1 MNITSEKLS
10 NLELRIKM
18 EIEEN
23 DYNERVT
30 RQLKNYQHKATVP
43 GFRKGM
49 APMGLIQRMYKSAV
63 VADEVQNLLGEKLY
77 KYLDDEKLD
86 ILGSPLSNDELT
98 PTPDFAHQ
106 TAFTFYFDAAL
117 MPEVNIDW
125 SKVDAKLMQ
134 VKVGAKDIEK
144 QVEYISRQYGKFE
157 TPETIG
163 EGDYIYGKIVELDKE
178 GNEKEGGV
186 QSFVSF
192 ELTNVKDEEIRNSI
206 IGKKAEEAMV
216 FNMGKA
222 FAAAEIE
229 RILRIE
235 TAAAKKFKSDVR
247 LTISGCSRITP
258 HALDNEL
265 FDRVFP
271 GENIATEEAF
281 RKAIGKQI
289 ERANGDQCEIVYV
302 NQVRKQ
308 LLDQFNAELP
318 EAFLKRWILSRSKD
332 DKLTAEKIEADWA
345 EKYLP
350 GIKWELLDSALEKI
364 ESITPTHAEV
374 VARIKELISRN
385 GERNADEDEAAYEK
399 RMNEAAESIARDEN
413 NSRQIVDQLS
423 VRKTFALFKKQLNP
437 EVEKVTAKEFEER
450 ATKGE

>member
-23 DYNERVT
+23 DYKERVD
-30 RQLKNYQHKATVP
+30 RQLKDYQHKATVP

-49 APMGLIQRMYKSAV
+49 APMGLINRMYKSAV

-77 KYLDDEKLD
+77 KYLDDEKLE

-98 PTPDFAHQ
+98 ATPDFSHQ
-106 TAFTFYFDAAL
+106 TAFTFYFDAA
-117 MPEVNIDW
+117 MAPEINIDW
-125 SKVDAKLMQ
+125 SKVNVELLQ
-134 VKVGAKDIEK
+134 VKVGAKDIDK
-144 QVEYISRQYGKFE
+144 HIDYLTRQHGKFE
-157 TPETIG
+157 TPETVG
-163 EGDYIYGKIVELDKE
+163 VGDYVYGKIVELDKQ

-186 QSFVSF
+186 QTFVSF
-192 ELTNVKDEEIRNSI
+192 ETVNVKDEEILNSI
-206 IGKKAEEAMV
+206 VGKKAEDTVV

-222 FAAAEIE
+222 FSAAEIE
-229 RILRIE
+229 RTLRID

-258 HALDNEL
+258 HAVDAEL
-265 FDRVFP
+265 FERVLP
-271 GENIATEEAF
+271 GEKIDNEEAF

-289 ERANGDQCEIVYV
+289 ERANAEQSEMLYV
-302 NQVRKQ
+302 NQVRKA
-308 LLDQFNAELP
+308 LLNQFDAELP

-332 DKLTAEKIEADWA
+332 DKLTAEQLDAEWA

-350 GIKWELLDSALEKI
+350 GIKWELLDGALNKI
-364 ESITPTHAEV
+364 EPINPTHAEV
-374 VARIKELISRN
+374 VARIKEILGNNDSHQD
-385 GERNADEDEAAYEK
+385 GEDDAAYEK
-399 RMNEAAESIARDEN
+399 RLNEAAESIARDEN
-413 NSRQIVDQLS
+413 NSRQLVDQLY

-437 EVEKVTAKEFEER
+437 EVKKVSAKEFEEQ
-450 ATKGE
+450 AKGE